1 MPLINGM
8 FFINLLCSVFKDKDH
23 EKSPPVSNLILA
35 TQWS

>member
-8 FFINLLCSVFKDKDH
+8 FFIKNLLCSVFKDKDH
-23 EKSPPVSNLILA
+23 EKSPVSNLILA